1 MKRKCP
7 STECH
12 YKSEY
17 SDTCY
22 TCGFKSSED
31 LKTELANLRSEVEAI
46 GNLYSQE
53 KIENKQLKA
62 DNKILKKERDGFMYE
77 TTHLKHD
84 KLFDDNVLLA
94 KHSKELEAE
103 IERLK
108 AYYEKPCP
116 ECGGD
121 GIKHGHNVPEHPITL
136 SDTEALRKFLSCP
149 MCSGSGTV
157 PRVVLPDSIVQILL
171 SGYLYFDTADFGNT
185 FRIRVIND
193 ESTETRQEELKSL
206 MEFTRISPDLWELT
220 EARE

>member
-1 MKRKCP
+1 MTVVNIRKLIE
-7 STECH
+7 SGDKALQEYIEQLQTE
-12 YKSEY
+12 
-17 SDTCY
+17 
-22 TCGFKSSED
+22 
-31 LKTELANLRSEVEAI
+31 N
-46 GNLYSQE
+46 
-53 KIENKQLKA
+53 
-62 DNKILKKERDGFMYE
+62 
-77 TTHLKHD
+77 
-84 KLFDDNVLLA
+84 
-94 KHSKELEAE
+94 
-103 IERLK
+103 ERLK
-108 AYYEKPCP
+108 AELARYQKPCP